1 MNLQRDRFL
10 ETAARIGARIC
21 RDAIWAG
28 YRCNWLGDSMEKLDG
43 AWKVAHRAL
52 TPDLY
57 GGTSGIALF
66 LNRLH
71 DFTGEKIFRETAEGA
86 IHQACSRI
94 PYFSPPVK
102 PGFYLGVTG
111 VAYALSS
118 MGREDQARHAL
129 DDVTQVNASNGA
141 GDFGWDVI
149 GGIAGAIPPL
159 LSLGI
164 SLSAPACID
173 RAYAFGEDLLRC
185 ARKSDSGWSW
195 NTLHVPDDRREQDLT
210 GFSHGSAGIAWAFSE
225 LYSHFQDARF
235 RHAAQEARR
244 YENSHFD
251 PRQSNWPDFRYLY
264 DPDSST
270 KDGPTYPISWCH
282 GAPGVGLDRLRAYQ
296 IFGEP
301 SLREEAQIAIRTT
314 EPLLKYTKG
323 SNFSLCHG
331 IGGNADLAIYA
342 SEVLDDPAHMSSP
355 EQVGDQGIEEI
366 ESQDLRWPCGVTDG
380 DQTPNLMLGTAGIG
394 YFYLRLYDWH
404 NTPPV
409 TILPVHA
416 HERAQTLGR

>member
-1 MNLQRDRFL
+1 MTLPRDRFL

-28 YRCNWLGDSMEKLDG
+28 DRCNWLGDSMEKLDG

-66 LNRLH
+66 LNRLYA
-71 DFTGEKIFRETAEGA
+71 FTGEKIFRETAEGA
-86 IHQACSRI
+86 IRQACSRV
-94 PYFSPPVK
+94 PYFSPVVK
-102 PGFYLGVTG
+102 PGLYLGVTG
-111 VAYALSS
+111 VAYALSA
-118 MGREDQARHAL
+118 MGCEDQARRAL
-129 DDVTQVNASNGA
+129 DDVNRVDPSNVA
-141 GDFGWDVI
+141 NHFGLDVI

-164 SLSAPACID
+164 SLSAPACVD
-173 RAYAFGEDLLRC
+173 RAFAFGEDLLHG

-195 NTLHVPDDRREQDLT
+195 NTLNVADNRREQDLT

-251 PRQSNWPDFRYLY
+251 PQQANWPDFRYLY
-264 DPDSST
+264 DADLPT
-270 KDGPTYPISWCH
+270 KGPTFPVSWCH

-301 SLREEAQIAIRTT
+301 SLREEAQIAVRTT
-314 EPLLKYTKG
+314 EPLLRYTQG

-331 IGGNADLAIYA
+331 IGGNADLSIYA
-342 SEVLDDPAHMSSP
+342 AEVFDNPVYMSLP
-355 EQVGDQGIEEI
+355 ERVGDEGIEEI
-366 ESQDLRWPCGVTDG
+366 ESQESC
-380 DQTPNLMLGTAGIG
+380 AG
-394 YFYLRLYDWH
+394 
-404 NTPPV
+404 PV
-409 TILPVHA
+409 ASRMAIKLPV
-416 HERAQTLGR
+416 